1 MIKFGV
7 PNEVRDTETR
17 VGLTPSGVEA
27 LVQAGHVVYVEHDAG
42 HSAGYNDEGYRQ
54 AGAQIVYTA
63 SEAYG
68 RADVVC
74 KVARPTAAE
83 HKLFREEQII
93 CAFHNLAVTSADL
106 LDALMSKQIT
116 AVAYETIAEENG
128 QRPVL
133 LSASEI
139 AGRLAPVIAGNLLM
153 QEGGR
158 GILLGGLPGI
168 PRAVVTILG
177 AGTLG
182 SNAAH
187 AFLGAGAQ
195 VIVLDNNINQLRQ
208 LEQATRRR
216 ITTMFA
222 NPYNINRTTEFT
234 DVLVG
239 AVAVAGQRAPILISE
254 KQVQNM
260 KRGSII
266 LDFAIDEG
274 GCVATSR
281 PMTRLQPSFTV
292 HDVIHYCVPNIT
304 ASVGRTASKALTNAA
319 LPYLLALG
327 ESDLNNSETWP
338 SSIQRGIEINHGH
351 PIGEGI
357 IMSRNL

>member
-7 PNEVRDTETR
+7 PNEIRDTETR
-17 VGLTPSGVEA
+17 VGLTPAGVET
-27 LVQAGHVVYVEHDAG
+27 LTQTGHVVYVESMAG
-42 HSAGYNDEGYRQ
+42 HSAGYNDEAYRQ
-54 AGAQIVYTA
+54 AGAQIVYST

-93 CAFHNLAVTSADL
+93 CAFHNLAVASPDL
-106 LDALMSKQIT
+106 LEALMSKKIT

-133 LSASEI
+133 LAASEI
-139 AGRLAPVIAGNLLM
+139 AGRLAPIIAGNLLM
-153 QEGGR
+153 QAEGR

-168 PRAVVTILG
+168 PRAVVAILG
-177 AGTLG
+177 AGILG

-222 NPYNINRTTEFT
+222 NPYNINRTSQFA
-234 DVLVG
+234 DVIVG
-239 AVAVAGQRAPILISE
+239 AVAVAGQRSPILVSE
-254 KQVQNM
+254 KQVKEM

-281 PMTRLQPSFTV
+281 PTTRHQPTFVT

-304 ASVGRTASKALTNAA
+304 AAVGRTASKALTNAA

-327 ESDLNNSETWP
+327 ESDPHNSQSWP
-338 SSIQRGIEINHGH
+338 EAIQNGIEVYQGAVV
-351 PIGEGI
+351 GEGV
-357 IMSRNL
+357 RKL